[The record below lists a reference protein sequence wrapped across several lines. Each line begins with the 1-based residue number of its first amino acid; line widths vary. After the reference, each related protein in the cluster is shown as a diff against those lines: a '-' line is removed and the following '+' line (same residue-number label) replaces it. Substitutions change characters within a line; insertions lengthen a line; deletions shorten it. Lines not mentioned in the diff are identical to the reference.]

1 VILGIDLGTTFC
13 AVAVMAPDGRA
24 QVLPNAL
31 GELTTP
37 SCVYFESA
45 SEAVVGALAKS
56 TGAHDPD
63 NTVTLIKRRMG
74 TEYPLE
80 FHGVAH
86 TPESISA
93 VLLRALVADA
103 RAGLGISS
111 DKRGISSDKRGI
123 SSDKRGIS
131 SDERAQ
137 AVITVPAY
145 FGTREREA
153 TAQAAVLAGVDVLEL
168 ISEPVAAALHYG
180 ASDGTPRRV
189 LVYDLGGGTFD
200 CTVLQVGPDGV
211 RVVATDGDSHLGGA
225 DVDQRVADLML
236 SALSAATPPEV
247 DPREDEGLMQ
257 EVLAAAE
264 AAKRAL
270 SSRVS
275 HAVTLRYHGAST
287 AVVLDRTRLEELT
300 ADLLQRTLAIVDRL
314 LVAAGSGD
322 PISEVMLVGG
332 SSRMPVVASALRRR
346 LGLIPRLVEPELAV
360 ALGAAVRAD
369 QLMRDSDGQA
379 VSVLP
384 RSVGVLVRDSTDPA
398 GLREFVHHVLS
409 RNTPLPVKATVPF
422 ATILDKQR
430 QVRIQV
436 FEQAGAVP
444 SAELSHNRRV
454 LDGELT
460 GLPELPAGSRIDVTL
475 GIGLDGRLMVTA
487 REPGN
492 GCSLQLDA
500 YIEGVIDAD
509 LGKRLASGAGAVT
522 IRH

>member
-1 VILGIDLGTTFC
+1 MILGIDLGTTFC
-13 AVAVMAPDGRA
+13 AVAVMEPDGRA
-24 QVLPNAL
+24 RVLPNAI
-31 GELTTP
+31 GDVTTP

-45 SEAVVGALAKS
+45 SEAVVGALARS
-56 TGAHDPD
+56 VGAHDPD
-63 NTVTLIKRRMG
+63 NAVTLIKRRMG

-103 RAGLGISS
+103 RAGLRTSAG
-111 DKRGISSDKRGI
+111 
-123 SSDKRGIS
+123 
-131 SDERAQ
+131 ERAQ

-153 TAQAAVLAGVDVLEL
+153 TQQAAGLAGVDVLEL

-180 ASDGTPRRV
+180 ASDGTRRRV

-200 CTVLQVGPDGV
+200 CTVLQVDPDGV
-211 RVVATDGDSHLGGA
+211 HVIATDGDSQLGGA

-236 SALSAATPPEV
+236 SALADATPPEV

-257 EVLAAAE
+257 EVLTAAE
-264 AAKRAL
+264 VAKRAL
-270 SSRVS
+270 SCRVS

-287 AVVLDRTRLEELT
+287 TVVLDRTRLEELT
-300 ADLLQRTLAIVDRL
+300 GDLLQRTLDIVDRL
-314 LVAAGSGD
+314 LAAAGSRE

-332 SSRMPVVASALRRR
+332 SSRMPAVASALRRR
-346 LGLIPRLVEPELAV
+346 LGLTPRLVEPELAV

-369 QLMRDSDGQA
+369 QLTRDSDGQA

-384 RSVGVLVRDSTDPA
+384 RSIGVLVRDSTDPM
-398 GLREFVHHVLS
+398 GLREFVHHMLS
-409 RNTPLPVKATVPF
+409 RNTPLPAAATVPF

-444 SAELSHNRRV
+444 SEEPSHNRRV

-460 GLPELPAGSRIDVTL
+460 GLPEMPAGSRIDVTL
-475 GIGLDGRLMVTA
+475 HIGPDGRLAVIA

-509 LGKRLASGAGAVT
+509 LGKQLASGAGALT